1 MVKVAVGDGSMR
13 LDKWLWAARFFKTR
27 SMAHQA
33 IVAGKILAGGVTAKP
48 SRAVSVGQRLAI
60 ITERGRFDVVVR
72 GISTSRG
79 SGAVAAGLYEE
90 SAESAKEREAALEI
104 RRLARA
110 IAPPERPN
118 TQERR
123 LIRKLKEG

>member
-1 MVKVAVGDGSMR
+1 MANVADGDGSVR

-27 SMAHQA
+27 SLAHQA
-33 IVAGKILAGGVTAKP
+33 IVAGWIFVDGLAAKP
-48 SRAVSVGQRLAI
+48 SRAVSVGQRLSI
-60 ITERGRFDVVVR
+60 MTERGRFDVVVR
-72 GISTSRG
+72 GVSASRG

-90 SAESAKEREAALEI
+90 SAESVKQREEAREM
-104 RRLARA
+104 RRLAREM
-110 IAPPERPN
+110 APPERPN